1 MVSHTKRQQQTL
13 ADDPAPTCSLQTAK
27 KADPSYLERFAIFSR
42 EQQHT
47 QKSAGSSGQA
57 TDLVSYV
64 EFQRNYRLVM
74 KVHKEALLSMRIF
87 WMCLLQHQIKFDA
100 MSAAVERM
108 DTAIK
113 AAERTYRWGHAYTC
127 IAATCQLQANVYPD
141 P

>member
-1 MVSHTKRQQQTL
+1 MIL
-13 ADDPAPTCSLQTAK
+13 PPTCSLQTAK

-127 IAATCQLQANVYPD
+127 MQQPALASLGNHD
-141 P
+141 PMLMNYLVPAVLD